1 MLGIISSAA
10 WFILR
15 LSKVAP
21 MNFEARGA
29 HHRLAGSGFFWRKH
43 GSQELELRQHEI
55 RQARISTIVD
65 ITSALIIAVVSNIVV
80 VMLTAKGL
88 DQTARQFDLS
98 SKAGDYNDIIQGF
111 DSDSEAIQINSVR
124 RLRTF
129 IQDDKNF
136 SDDQRQQDEARD
148 AIYTLVAFV
157 KERQASTGDG
167 LRDFNEP
174 HSTAALNALSQLNT
188 LVGDE
193 HLGKNWVDL
202 ARVDMHGI
210 VNLKGFHPTSGVFMR
225 GVDLR
230 RADLEKLNLAA
241 APADLQRS
249 FLTCANLRDANLGEA
264 NLGFADLSG
273 ANLSGADLS
282 QVEHLDRR
290 QLTGVIVDAQTRLP
304 EGVTPPAMPEWTEND
319 CIQYAKDMTGLAA
332 GAGYDE
338 KLPCPGTLDVCLAR
352 SP

>member
-1 MLGIISSAA
+1 
-10 WFILR
+10 
-15 LSKVAP
+15 
-21 MNFEARGA
+21 
-29 HHRLAGSGFFWRKH
+29 
-43 GSQELELRQHEI
+43 
-55 RQARISTIVD
+55 
-65 ITSALIIAVVSNIVV
+65 
-80 VMLTAKGL
+80 MLTARGL
-88 DQTARQFDLS
+88 EQTARQFDLS
-98 SKAGDYNDIIQGF
+98 SKAGDYNDIIQGL

-129 IQDDKNF
+129 IQDDGNF
-136 SDDQRQQDEARD
+136 SDDERQQDDARD
-148 AIYTLVAFV
+148 AIYTLTAFV
-157 KERQASTGDG
+157 KEGQASTGDG
-167 LRDFNEP
+167 LQDFSKP
-174 HSTAALNALSQLNT
+174 HSPAALSALSQLNE

-210 VNLKGFHPTSGVFMR
+210 VNLKNFHSSSGVFMP

-230 RADLEKLNLAA
+230 RADLEALDLAA
-241 APADLQRS
+241 APADLRRS
-249 FLTCANLRDANLGEA
+249 FLTCSNLKDANLGEA

-273 ANLSGADLS
+273 ANLRGADLS

-290 QLTGVIVDAQTRLP
+290 QLTGVMVDAQTRLP
-304 EGVTPPAMPEWTEND
+304 EGVTPPVTPGWTEND
-319 CIQYAKDMTGLAA
+319 CIRYVKDMTGLAA